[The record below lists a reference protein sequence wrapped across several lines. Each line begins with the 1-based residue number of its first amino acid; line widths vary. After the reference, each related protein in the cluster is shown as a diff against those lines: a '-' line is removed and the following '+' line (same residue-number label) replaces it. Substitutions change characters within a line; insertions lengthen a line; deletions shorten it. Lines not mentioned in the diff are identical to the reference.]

1 MALNLVP
8 FDSTRPMSE
17 TKKTERSKGVEQPNA
32 TTKTRNERHVP
43 AAEYHAESGKQ
54 KASNPNRRKKK
65 GGKEPELD
73 EEFELYTKRQT
84 KDHHLITESLD
95 DDDHQLDI
103 KV

>member
-17 TKKTERSKGVEQPNA
+17 TKKTTRSTGVEQPNA
-32 TTKTRNERHVP
+32 TTQIRNERHVP
-43 AAEYHAESGKQ
+43 AAEYHAEEGRQ

-65 GGKEPELD
+65 GKEPELD
-73 EEFELYTKRQT
+73 EEFELYTRRQT
-84 KDHHLITESLD
+84 KDHHLVTESLD
-95 DDDHQLDI
+95 EEEHQLDI